1 MNDDAPQRWFLSAA
15 ERGNTSTRIDTY
27 HEGGLA
33 WTTGNEVEVLIHG
46 ATYFRRLHDELCAL
60 VRGDRCYFTD
70 WRGDADQLLLAGGP
84 TIRDLLC
91 ELAKNGVEIR
101 GLVWRSH
108 SDLLSFS
115 SKENDKFGK
124 EINQSGGEVLLDQRV
139 KRFGSH
145 HQKLFI
151 IRHRED
157 SSRDIAF
164 VGGIDLCHGRRD
176 DAAHGGDPQQQPMDP
191 RYGDRAPWHDAALEL
206 RGPVI
211 GDLLLSFSERWNDPA
226 PLDRRTPYHRLV
238 QRRADMPRH
247 PTPLPKPS
255 DPPAPRGPCAVQV
268 LRTYPRKRPHYPF
281 APDGERSV
289 ARAYS
294 KAFSLA
300 RSLIY
305 IEDQYLWSASIVRAI
320 VDALNRSP
328 DLRVVVVVPRYP
340 DSDGAIMGPTNRLGQ
355 IQAIAE
361 LRRAAPDRVGLF
373 NIENSEGVPIYVH
386 AKVCIVDDVWLTCGS
401 DNINRRSWTNDGE
414 LTCAVVDPRPDDRHP
429 LQLDAFGDGARQ
441 LPRNVRLQ
449 LWGEHLGCSADD
461 SVLLDPV
468 SAFALWGQRADAL
481 DHWHA
486 NGQTG
491 PRPRGQARHHQPAPV
506 NAAQQV
512 VAELLYRSVA
522 DPDGRRLRARWSNR
536 F

>member
-1 MNDDAPQRWFLSAA
+1 
-15 ERGNTSTRIDTY
+15 
-27 HEGGLA
+27 
-33 WTTGNEVEVLIHG
+33 
-46 ATYFRRLHDELCAL
+46 
-60 VRGDRCYFTD
+60 
-70 WRGDADQLLLAGGP
+70 
-84 TIRDLLC
+84 
-91 ELAKNGVEIR
+91 
-101 GLVWRSH
+101 
-108 SDLLSFS
+108 
-115 SKENDKFGK
+115 
-124 EINQSGGEVLLDQRV
+124 
-139 KRFGSH
+139 
-145 HQKLFI
+145 
-151 IRHRED
+151 
-157 SSRDIAF
+157 
-164 VGGIDLCHGRRD
+164 
-176 DAAHGGDPQQQPMDP
+176 
-191 RYGDRAPWHDAALEL
+191 
-206 RGPVI
+206 
-211 GDLLLSFSERWNDPA
+211 
-226 PLDRRTPYHRLV
+226 
-238 QRRADMPRH
+238 
-247 PTPLPKPS
+247 
-255 DPPAPRGPCAVQV
+255 
-268 LRTYPRKRPHYPF
+268 
-281 APDGERSV
+281 
-289 ARAYS
+289 
-294 KAFSLA
+294 
-300 RSLIY
+300 
-305 IEDQYLWSASIVRAI
+305 VRAI